1 MMGAVVRNGDNT
13 LVVELPTGEMDLQLK
28 LHSIGIAIPADD
40 ISISDEEGDSL
51 RIKLF
56 AGTPEEAH
64 LIPLLTS
71 PQTLAD
77 ANLCCQMLQRAAQN
91 SLPRLKNGLLAGTYH
106 EFSDFI
112 EDAKSVFAE
121 AVQRNVLE
129 KTLLL
134 FEADPNIRLV
144 VSAEVDGETEV
155 LTLPMSERDCIAASN
170 RIAEADESLEL
181 KIEACRYKGHWKE
194 LFDVVLQDEGLYAL
208 NSFAAAFPYME
219 DLQAYEAIIEYAD
232 VTDSRSL
239 IQLADHIDEFGF
251 YPDVRDA
258 EDVAREWLSENPYLQ
273 LSAELED
280 YFDYDAYG
288 CDLQDEYHGAF
299 VSGGYVF
306 LPDGQELEY
315 ILDPHGDLD
324 FQS

>member
-1 MMGAVVRNGDNT
+1 MMGAVIRNGDNT
-13 LVVELPTGEMDLQLK
+13 LVVELPTGGMDLQLK
-28 LHSIGIAIPADD
+28 LHSIGIFIPAGAIP
-40 ISISDEEGDSL
+40 ITDEEGHTL
-51 RIKLF
+51 RVKLF

-64 LIPLLTS
+64 MIPLLTS
-71 PQTLAD
+71 EQTLSN
-77 ANLCCQMLQRAAQN
+77 ANLCCEMLQRAEQER
-91 SLPRLKNGLLAGTYH
+91 LPRLKSGLLADAYH
-106 EFSDFI
+106 SLSDFV
-112 EDAKSVFAE
+112 EDAKRVFAE
-121 AVQRNVLE
+121 AAQRDVLE
-129 KTLLL
+129 KSLLL

-144 VSAEVDGETEV
+144 VSADVDGETEV
-155 LTLPMSERDCIAASN
+155 FTLPMSERDCVAASN
-170 RIAEADESLEL
+170 RIAEADERVEL

-194 LFDVVLQDEGLYAL
+194 LFNDVLQDEGLYAL

-219 DLQAYEAIIEYAD
+219 DLQTYEAIIEYAD
-232 VTDSRSL
+232 VPDRRSR
-239 IQLADHIDEFGF
+239 IQLADHIDDFGF
-251 YPDVRDA
+251 YPGVQDA

-288 CDLQDEYHGAF
+288 CDLQDEYHGEF

-306 LPDGQELEY
+306 LPDGQELED

>member
-1 MMGAVVRNGDNT
+1 MGAVVRNGDNT

-28 LHSIGIAIPADD
+28 LYSIGIAIPAGA
-40 ISISDEEGDSL
+40 IPISDEERNSL
-51 RIKLF
+51 RVKLF

-64 LIPLLTS
+64 LIPLLNAE
-71 PQTLAD
+71 QTLSD
-77 ANLCCQMLQRAAQN
+77 ANLCCEMLQRAEQEH
-91 SLPRLKNGLLAGTYH
+91 LPRLKCGLLADAYH
-106 EFSDFI
+106 SLSDFI
-112 EDAKSVFAE
+112 EDAKRVFAE
-121 AVQRNVLE
+121 AAQRDVLE
-129 KTLLL
+129 KNLLL

-144 VSAEVDGETEV
+144 VSAKIDGETEV
-155 LTLPMSERDCIAASN
+155 FTLPMSDRDCIAASD
-170 RIAEADESLEL
+170 RIVEADESVEL

-194 LFDVVLQDEGLYAL
+194 LFNDVLQDEGLYEL

-239 IQLADHIDEFGF
+239 IQLADHIDDFGF
-251 YPDVRDA
+251 YPGVQDA

-288 CDLQDEYHGAF
+288 CDLQDEYNGEF

-306 LPDGQELEY
+306 LQDGQDLDD
-315 ILDPHGDLD
+315 ILDEREDLD
-324 FQS
+324 FQY